1 MLLDSLLKCIDMAL
15 NKHVPFDA
23 LHSSASGSE
32 SFVAL
37 QKVEAFVEC
46 TLAVTNDLVQRSS
59 IISAPS
65 IAVERQVLQPV
76 VCVVDNAPQVQEAL
90 ME

>member
-1 MLLDSLLKCIDMAL
+1 MLLDSSLKCIDVTL
-15 NKHVPFDA
+15 NQHIPFDA

-37 QKVEAFVEC
+37 QEDEAFVEC

-59 IISAPS
+59 IVSAPS
-65 IAVERQVLQPV
+65 IAVEREVLQPV
-76 VCVVDNAPQVQEAL
+76 VCVVDNVLQIQEAL
-90 ME
+90 IE